1 MKWFIL
7 TRNVRRGRPMN
18 EKILIFSGLVVFL
31 LGASFPFWQSIDPDD
46 FPKVAMETKGE
57 QCVAPAEYMRK
68 NHMLLLNNWRDSVV
82 RDGERFHIMP
92 DGSRVEKSLT
102 KTCLGCHV
110 SKKQFCEECHTYA
123 SVKPYCWECHIV
135 PVSGGHTEF
144 TAIETDEIEQQELLN
159 NLLAR
164 NQQFSDEDLK
174 SLGLKNDQK

>member
-1 MKWFIL
+1 
-7 TRNVRRGRPMN
+7 MN

-31 LGASFPFWQSIDPDD
+31 LGASFPFWQSIDTDD

-123 SVKPYCWECHIV
+123 SVKPYCWECHVV
-135 PVSGGHTEF
+135 PKSGGHTELSG
-144 TAIETDEIEQQELLN
+144 IETDEIKQLELLN

-164 NQQFSDEDLK
+164 NQQFSDSNLQLLEVK
-174 SLGLKNDQK
+174 YDQ

>member
-1 MKWFIL
+1 
-7 TRNVRRGRPMN
+7 MN
-18 EKILIFSGLVVFL
+18 EKVLIFAGLSIFL
-31 LGASFPFWQSIDPDD
+31 LGVTFPFWQSVKPED
-46 FPKVAMETKGE
+46 FPKVAMETKGD
-57 QCVAPAEYMRK
+57 QCVAPAAYMRK
-68 NHMLLLNNWRDSVV
+68 NHMLLLNTWRDSVV

-144 TAIETDEIEQQELLN
+144 TTIETYEIEQQELLN
-159 NLLAR
+159 NLLAK

>member
-1 MKWFIL
+1 
-7 TRNVRRGRPMN
+7 MN
-18 EKILIFSGLVVFL
+18 EKILIFSVLVVFL

-123 SVKPYCWECHIV
+123 SVKPYCWECHVV
-135 PVSGGHTEF
+135 PKSGGHTELSG
-144 TAIETDEIEQQELLN
+144 IETDEIKQLELLN

-164 NQQFSDEDLK
+164 NQQFSDSNLQLLEM
-174 SLGLKNDQK
+174 KNDQ

>member
-1 MKWFIL
+1 
-7 TRNVRRGRPMN
+7 MN
-18 EKILIFSGLVVFL
+18 EKILIFAGLSIFL
-31 LGASFPFWQSIDPDD
+31 LGVTFPFWQSVEPENL
-46 FPKVAMETKGE
+46 PKVAMEIKGD
-57 QCVAPAEYMRK
+57 QCVAPAAYMRK
-68 NHMLLLNNWRDSVV
+68 NHMLLLNTWRDSVV

-144 TAIETDEIEQQELLN
+144 TTIETYEIEQQELLN

-164 NQQFSDEDLK
+164 NQQFSDEDLQ
-174 SLGLKNDQK
+174 SLGLKNDQ

>member
-1 MKWFIL
+1 
-7 TRNVRRGRPMN
+7 MN
-18 EKILIFSGLVVFL
+18 EKILIFAGLSIFL
-31 LGASFPFWQSIDPDD
+31 LGVTFPFWQSVKPED
-46 FPKVAMETKGE
+46 FPKVAMETKGD
-57 QCVAPAEYMRK
+57 QCVAPAAYMRK
-68 NHMLLLNNWRDSVV
+68 NHMLLLNTWRDSVV

-92 DGSRVEKSLT
+92 DGSMVEKSLT

-164 NQQFSDEDLK
+164 NQQFSDEDLQ
-174 SLGLKNDQK
+174 SLGLKND

>member
-1 MKWFIL
+1 MKWLIL
-7 TRNVRRGRPMN
+7 TWNVRRGRPMN

-123 SVKPYCWECHIV
+123 SVKPYCWECHVV
-135 PVSGGHTEF
+135 PKSGGHTELSG
-144 TAIETDEIEQQELLN
+144 IETDEIKQLELLN

-164 NQQFSDEDLK
+164 NQQFSDSNLQLLEV
-174 SLGLKNDQK
+174 KNDQ

>member
-1 MKWFIL
+1 
-7 TRNVRRGRPMN
+7 MN
-18 EKILIFSGLVVFL
+18 EKFLIFSGLVVFL

-46 FPKVAMETKGE
+46 LPKVAMETKGE

-123 SVKPYCWECHIV
+123 SVKPYCWECHVV
-135 PVSGGHTEF
+135 PKSGGHTELSG
-144 TAIETDEIEQQELLN
+144 IETDEIKQLELLN

-164 NQQFSDEDLK
+164 NQQFSDSNPQLLEV
-174 SLGLKNDQK
+174 KNDQ

>member
-1 MKWFIL
+1 
-7 TRNVRRGRPMN
+7 MN

-31 LGASFPFWQSIDPDD
+31 LGASFPFWQSIDTED

-110 SKKQFCEECHTYA
+110 SKKQFCEECHTYT
-123 SVKPYCWECHIV
+123 SVKPYCWECHLV
-135 PVSGGHTEF
+135 PKSGGGHTELSG
-144 TAIETDEIEQQELLN
+144 IETDEIKQLELLN

-164 NQQFSDEDLK
+164 NQQFSDSNLQLLEV
-174 SLGLKNDQK
+174 KNDQ

>member
-1 MKWFIL
+1 MKWLIL
-7 TRNVRRGRPMN
+7 TRIVRHGRTMN

-31 LGASFPFWQSIDPDD
+31 LGATFPFWQSIDPED

-123 SVKPYCWECHIV
+123 SVKPYCWECHVV
-135 PVSGGHTEF
+135 PKSGGHTELSG
-144 TAIETDEIEQQELLN
+144 IETDDIKQLELLN

-164 NQQFSDEDLK
+164 NQQFSDSNLQLLEM
-174 SLGLKNDQK
+174 KNDQ

>member
-1 MKWFIL
+1 MKWLIL
-7 TRNVRRGRPMN
+7 TRIVRRGRPMN
-18 EKILIFSGLVVFL
+18 EKILIFSVLVVFL

-123 SVKPYCWECHIV
+123 SVKPYCGECHVV
-135 PVSGGHTEF
+135 PKSGGHTELSG
-144 TAIETDEIEQQELLN
+144 IETDEIKQLELLN

-164 NQQFSDEDLK
+164 NQQFSDSNLQLLEV
-174 SLGLKNDQK
+174 KNDQ

>member
-1 MKWFIL
+1 
-7 TRNVRRGRPMN
+7 MN

-31 LGASFPFWQSIDPDD
+31 LGATFPFWQSIDPED

-68 NHMLLLNNWRDSVV
+68 NHMMLLNNWKDSVV

-92 DGSRVEKSLT
+92 DGNRVEKSLT

-123 SVKPYCWECHIV
+123 SVKPYCWECHVV
-135 PVSGGHTEF
+135 PKSGGHTELSGI
-144 TAIETDEIEQQELLN
+144 ATDEIKQQELLN

-164 NQQFSDEDLK
+164 NQQFSGINLQLLEV
-174 SLGLKNDQK
+174 KND

>member
-1 MKWFIL
+1 MKWLIL

-18 EKILIFSGLVVFL
+18 EKILIFSVLVVFL

-123 SVKPYCWECHIV
+123 SVKPYCWECHVV
-135 PVSGGHTEF
+135 PKSGGHTELSG
-144 TAIETDEIEQQELLN
+144 IETDGIKQQELLN

-164 NQQFSDEDLK
+164 NQQFSDSNLQLLEV
-174 SLGLKNDQK
+174 KNDQ

>member
-1 MKWFIL
+1 
-7 TRNVRRGRPMN
+7 MN

-31 LGASFPFWQSIDPDD
+31 LGATFPFWQSIDPED
-46 FPKVAMETKGE
+46 FPKVAMETEGE

-68 NHMLLLNNWRDSVV
+68 NHMMLLNNWKDSVV

-92 DGSRVEKSLT
+92 DGNRVEKSLT

-123 SVKPYCWECHIV
+123 SVKPYCWECHVV
-135 PVSGGHTEF
+135 PKSGGHTELSG
-144 TAIETDEIEQQELLN
+144 IETDEIKQQELLN

-164 NQQFSDEDLK
+164 NQQFSGINLQLLEV
-174 SLGLKNDQK
+174 KND

>member
-1 MKWFIL
+1 MKWLIL

-18 EKILIFSGLVVFL
+18 EKILIFSVLVVFL

-123 SVKPYCWECHIV
+123 SVKPYCWECHVV
-135 PVSGGHTEF
+135 PKSGGHTELSG
-144 TAIETDEIEQQELLN
+144 IETDDIKQLELLN
-159 NLLAR
+159 HLLAR
-164 NQQFSDEDLK
+164 NQQFSDSNLQLLEV
-174 SLGLKNDQK
+174 KNDQ

>member
-1 MKWFIL
+1 MKWLIL
-7 TRNVRRGRPMN
+7 TRIVRRERPMN

-31 LGASFPFWQSIDPDD
+31 LGATFPFWQSIDTED

-123 SVKPYCWECHIV
+123 SVKPYCWECHVV
-135 PVSGGHTEF
+135 PKSGGHTELSG
-144 TAIETDEIEQQELLN
+144 IETDEIKQLELLN

-164 NQQFSDEDLK
+164 NQQFSDSNLQLLEV
-174 SLGLKNDQK
+174 KNDQ

>member
-1 MKWFIL
+1 
-7 TRNVRRGRPMN
+7 MN
-18 EKILIFSGLVVFL
+18 EKILIFSVLVVFL

-123 SVKPYCWECHIV
+123 SVKPYCWECHVV
-135 PVSGGHTEF
+135 PKSGGHTELSG
-144 TAIETDEIEQQELLN
+144 IETDDIKQLELLN

-164 NQQFSDEDLK
+164 NQQFSDSNLQLLEV
-174 SLGLKNDQK
+174 KNDQ

>member
-1 MKWFIL
+1 
-7 TRNVRRGRPMN
+7 MN
-18 EKILIFSGLVVFL
+18 EKVLIFAGLSIFL
-31 LGASFPFWQSIDPDD
+31 LGVTFPFWQSVKPED
-46 FPKVAMETKGE
+46 FPKVAMVTKGD

-68 NHMLLLNNWRDSVV
+68 NHMLLLNNWKDSVV

-123 SVKPYCWECHIV
+123 SVKPYCWECHVV
-135 PVSGGHTEF
+135 PKSGGQTELSG
-144 TAIETDEIEQQELLN
+144 IENDEIKQQELLN

-164 NQQFSDEDLK
+164 NQQFSGINLQLLEV
-174 SLGLKNDQK
+174 KND

>member
-1 MKWFIL
+1 MKWLIL
-7 TRNVRRGRPMN
+7 TRNARRGRSMN
-18 EKILIFSGLVVFL
+18 EKIIIFSGLVVFL

-102 KTCLGCHV
+102 KTCLSCHV

-123 SVKPYCWECHIV
+123 SVKPYCWECHVV
-135 PVSGGHTEF
+135 PKSGGHTELSR
-144 TAIETDEIEQQELLN
+144 IETDEIKQQKLLN

-164 NQQFSDEDLK
+164 NQQFSDSNLQLLEV
-174 SLGLKNDQK
+174 KNDQ

>member
-1 MKWFIL
+1 MKWLIL
-7 TRNVRRGRPMN
+7 TRIVRRERPMN

-123 SVKPYCWECHIV
+123 SVKPYCWECHVV
-135 PVSGGHTEF
+135 PKSGGHTELSG
-144 TAIETDEIEQQELLN
+144 IETDEIKQLELLN

-164 NQQFSDEDLK
+164 NQQFSDSNLQLLEV
-174 SLGLKNDQK
+174 KNDQ